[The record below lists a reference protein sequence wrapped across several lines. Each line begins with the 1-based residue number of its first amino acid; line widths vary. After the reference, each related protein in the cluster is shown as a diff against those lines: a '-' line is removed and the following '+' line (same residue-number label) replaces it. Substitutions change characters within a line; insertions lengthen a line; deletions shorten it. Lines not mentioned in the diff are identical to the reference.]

1 MRVSGWVGSWMGG
14 SWSELHM
21 FIFYPCFLFPP
32 LAAVIWEVLRK
43 LGLRPGY
50 DWTLSALAVRV
61 VLWQE
66 RMVPGLHQPG
76 GLVGWAGVLDWVQG
90 SDLGGWGNGPE
101 LCSMSLTLGFL
112 WNFHLML
119 EASFPCGKCLC
130 PYLGSAVAPVIFI
143 CVYSYVCI
151 YLFYHSLL

>member
-1 MRVSGWVGSWMGG
+1 MEIDPVRVSGWVGSWMGG

-61 VLWQE
+61 VLW
-66 RMVPGLHQPG
+66 
-76 GLVGWAGVLDWVQG
+76 
-90 SDLGGWGNGPE
+90 
-101 LCSMSLTLGFL
+101 
-112 WNFHLML
+112 
-119 EASFPCGKCLC
+119 
-130 PYLGSAVAPVIFI
+130 
-143 CVYSYVCI
+143 
-151 YLFYHSLL
+151 